1 MSQENVEVVQRAYQA
16 FAEGDLTAL
25 LSEFAPDVVSYTA
38 PPLPDPAEYHGHDG
52 LMQWMGNWTE
62 GFDEFAMEV
71 EEYTDTG
78 DDVVV
83 QAYQR
88 GTGAGS
94 GAPAERRFW
103 FLNTVREDKITRI
116 GVHATEAEALEAVG
130 LSE

>member
-1 MSQENVEVVQRAYQA
+1 MSRENVEVVRRAYQA
-16 FAEGDLTAL
+16 FVEDDLAAL

-52 LMQWMGNWTE
+52 LMQWIGNWTE

-71 EEYTDTG
+71 EGYTDAG

-83 QAYQR
+83 QATQR
-88 GTGAGS
+88 ATGAVS
-94 GAPAERRFW
+94 GVPTESRFW

-130 LSE
+130 LRE